1 MATTKPNRR
10 WYQFRLK
17 TLLVVV
23 MLIAV
28 TVGWIGFRMHRA
40 RSDSRN
46 GRCWRGLMP
55 WRHVT
60 YALVVRGVPKP
71 IFVVL
76 AVATVVAVLAVTTTL
91 GGTGFAA
98 IG

>member
-1 MATTKPNRR
+1 M
-10 WYQFRLK
+10 
-17 TLLVVV
+17 
-23 MLIAV
+23 
-28 TVGWIGFRMHRA
+28 
-40 RSDSRN
+40 S
-46 GRCWRGLMP
+46 

-76 AVATVVAVLAVTTTL
+76 AVVAVLAVTTTL

>member
-1 MATTKPNRR
+1 MKINANCRKRVL
-10 WYQFRLK
+10 F
-17 TLLVVV
+17 
-23 MLIAV
+23 
-28 TVGWIGFRMHRA
+28 
-40 RSDSRN
+40 SDSRN
-46 GRCWRGLMP
+46 GRCWRGLMS

>member
-1 MATTKPNRR
+1 
-10 WYQFRLK
+10 
-17 TLLVVV
+17 
-23 MLIAV
+23 
-28 TVGWIGFRMHRA
+28 
-40 RSDSRN
+40 
-46 GRCWRGLMP
+46 MP

-76 AVATVVAVLAVTTTL
+76 AVAAVVAVLAVTTTL

>member
-1 MATTKPNRR
+1 MRSA
-10 WYQFRLK
+10 LK
-17 TLLVVV
+17 KHWKTRVFV
-23 MLIAV
+23 
-28 TVGWIGFRMHRA
+28 
-40 RSDSRN
+40 SDSRN
-46 GRCWRGLMP
+46 GRCWRGLMS